1 MAKKEEI
8 IDAIKALRNEVEV
21 LTSRL
26 KPHAT
31 GHLHTAIGVINSRID
46 ELIEEG
52 MYGKASSQLI
62 KEAEDKLRSII

>member
-8 IDAIKALRNEVEV
+8 IDAIRVLRNEVEV

-31 GHLHTAIGVINSRID
+31 GHLHTSIDVINSRID

-52 MYGKASSQLI
+52 MYGKASAQLI